1 MFRRPS
7 RALAALSATL
17 LAAVTLSAC
26 AVGSSGGDDSDGAT
40 TLTIWSYKDTPTD
53 LAAFK
58 AQNALFTKTHP
69 DVTIKQVAIP
79 GDQLDT
85 KLLATAA
92 TKSGPDII
100 LNNVVV
106 DFPALVG
113 AGVMADLTDK
123 WDSYADKDQFPDAS
137 VWMTQDDK
145 VQTILSYNN
154 LLGLYYN
161 EKILNELGITPPK
174 TLDDLTAAL
183 AEVKASGKYQ
193 GLAESASA
201 DPGGAW
207 MFTPQLLGEGVDFCN
222 FTGDALTSA
231 FSRVEGWVKAGYLPK
246 DASTWDQTAA
256 WQQFTTGKY
265 AFGINGNWNLA
276 AGKELTFDWGTTQYP
291 AGPEGSK
298 VYPGGEGLA
307 IGAFSK
313 QQDLAWEYLQTAW
326 LSKEGQVANYDATGQ
341 IPVRADVAADPSVTA
356 NADVEPFVAATKTV
370 GTWPNNAKTA
380 EAQNA
385 VATAISSL
393 ISGQVSASKAAD
405 QAEQGVSKA
414 LEAGGGSC

>member
-1 MFRRPS
+1 MFHNPS
-7 RALAALSATL
+7 RLLAALSATA
-17 LAAVTLSAC
+17 LATVALSAC
-26 AVGSSGGDDSDGAT
+26 AVGSSGTDGSKGST
-40 TLTIWSYKDTPTD
+40 TLTVWSYKNSPSD

-58 AQNALFTKTHP
+58 AQNALFNKDHP
-69 DVTIKQVAIP
+69 DVAIKLVAIP

-92 TKSGPDII
+92 TKSGPDVL

-113 AGVMADLTDK
+113 AGVMADLTAR
-123 WDSYADKDQFPDAS
+123 WEGYADKDQFPAAS
-137 VWMTQDDK
+137 VWKTEKGQ

-161 EKILNELGITPPK
+161 KTILDELGIAVPT
-174 TLDDLTAAL
+174 TIDEFTAAL
-183 AEVKASGKYQ
+183 AKVKASGKYQ

-207 MFTPQLLGEGVDFCN
+207 MFTPQLLGEGVNYCN
-222 FTGDALTSA
+222 FSGDAVTDA
-231 FSRVEGWVKAGYLPK
+231 FSRVDDWAKAGYVPK
-246 DASTWDQTAA
+246 AASTWDQTAA
-256 WQQFTTGKY
+256 WQQFSTGKY
-265 AFGINGNWNLA
+265 AFGINGNWNLE
-276 AGKELTFDWGTTQYP
+276 AGKKLTFDWGTTQYP
-291 AGPEGSK
+291 AGSEGSR

-313 QQDLAWEYLQTAW
+313 QQDLAWDYIQDAW
-326 LSKEGQVANYDATGQ
+326 LSKAGQLANYQAEGQ
-341 IPVRADVAADPSVTA
+341 IPVRADVATDAAITSNTA
-356 NADVEPFVAATKTV
+356 VAPFVAATKTV
-370 GTWPNNAKTA
+370 GSWPNNAKTA

-385 VATAISSL
+385 VATQVSSL
-393 ISGQVSASKAAD
+393 ISGQVTAAQAASKAEKA
-405 QAEQGVSKA
+405 VSAA